1 MVELMPADTPEQ
13 VTEWLRAWGDG
24 DEEAFQQLVPIV
36 YGELRRRAHRYM
48 ARERGNHTLD
58 TGALVNEAYLKLV
71 DQRRTRW
78 QNRMQ
83 FFGIAAQLMRR
94 ILVDHARSR
103 QQKKRG
109 GGEAPISIDE
119 VAILSPERGD
129 AVIALDEALDRFA
142 AIEPRKARI
151 IELHY
156 FGGLTAE
163 DIAQLLG
170 ISAVTVMRDW
180 RFATAWLR
188 RDLTHGPG

>member
-1 MVELMPADTPEQ
+1 MAADPPEQ
-13 VTEWLRAWGDG
+13 VTERLRAWGDG
-24 DEEAFQQLVPIV
+24 DEEAFQQLVPVV
-36 YGELRRRAHRYM
+36 YGELRRRAQRYM
-48 ARERGNHTLD
+48 ARERGNPPLD

-103 QQKKRG
+103 QQQKRG
-109 GGEAPISIDE
+109 GGDVPLSIDE

-156 FGGLTAE
+156 FAGLRAE
-163 DIAQLLG
+163 DTAQLLG

-180 RFATAWLR
+180 RFAPAWRR
-188 RDLTHGPG
+188 RDLTHDPR